1 MSAYMKP
8 ATLASLYD
16 FDKPDVEQGFEIR
29 SDTIDPLTTSSRRVK
44 FRLEPIGYLDS
55 NSLLLFKMTGPA
67 AADNY
72 RASCVTGGLGAIKMA
87 RLSVGDTIISE
98 TQQCGRVLFMD
109 KFSKLDRDSMSRR
122 HAHYLGNSF
131 TTVAPESTLASED
144 AATGQVVM
152 SDECGSYFG
161 LPANY
166 NNRVVRSQAIQQ
178 GKDLNY
184 QVGILLGDLFPCL
197 KRAGTIRTLPLYLFD
212 QYRIYIDIEFEDG
225 DKFVNKLDGA
235 QPGGGISPLLQAGA
249 GDISYTDIKLQV
261 DYVIMPS
268 GVLDADRAQ
277 TNKDG
282 GLTLNYYDYL
292 VVEKVLA
299 AQGAGEQE
307 VEFRIGAQER
317 DVHAVTML
325 KQLTT
330 VPDANFSGRNRA
342 LMLNNVSDAVNVES
356 YQVNVNGVD
365 RYPFF
370 IESPATQYDL
380 LSYGVGGE
388 PEMERPF
395 LFQDDNDFAS
405 GITTAQSGLAG
416 TYKPLSCDLRNG
428 LPVVVGGG
436 TLIGKYPIVWKYK
449 RTGTAGAND
458 GAGLTT
464 RNKMNGAANVDFI
477 VKASKQARI
486 MSTPVGMDVTVGV

>member
-8 ATLASLYD
+8 STLASLYD

-55 NSLLLFKMTGPA
+55 NSMLLFKMKGPD
-67 AADNY
+67 AADEY

-87 RLSVGDTIISE
+87 RLSVGDTILSE
-98 TQQCGRVLFMD
+98 TQECGRVLFMD

-131 TTVAPESTLASED
+131 TSVAPD
-144 AATGQVVM
+144 AALAPEAAASGQVVM
-152 SDECGSYFG
+152 SDKCGAYFG
-161 LPANY
+161 TPATY
-166 NNRVVRSQAIQQ
+166 ANRVVRSQAIRA
-178 GKDLNY
+178 DVDDNY

-197 KRAGTIRTLPLYLFD
+197 KRAGSIRTLPLYLFD

-235 QPGGGISPLLQAGA
+235 APGAGVSPLLQAA
-249 GDISYTDIKLQV
+249 ATDISYSDIKLQV

-268 GVLDADRAQ
+268 GILDADRAE

-299 AQGAGEQE
+299 DQGGVAEQDT
-307 VEFRIGAQER
+307 EFRIGAQER

-325 KQLTT
+325 KQFT
-330 VPDANFSGRNRA
+330 DAVGTEFSGRNRA
-342 LMLNNVSDAVNVES
+342 LMLNNVCDAVNKES
-356 YQVNVNGVD
+356 YQVTVNGVD

-395 LFQDDNDFAS
+395 LFQDDNDFDS

-436 TLIGKYPIVWKYK
+436 TQIGKYPIIWKYK
-449 RTGTAGAND
+449 RTGTAGAA
-458 GAGLTT
+458 GGGLTT
-464 RNKMNGAANVDFI
+464 RNKMDGPASVDFVI
-477 VKASKQARI
+477 KASKQARV
-486 MSTPVGMDVTVGV
+486 MSTPVGMDITVAV